1 MKKNE
6 KYVNGRSDTIPTG
19 AAKRRFLPPQIICR
33 GRLRIH
39 TGSMNDYDRLGM
51 PPVRVR

>member
-1 MKKNE
+1 MKKNG
-6 KYVNGRSDTIPTG
+6 KDVNRRLDTIPAG
-19 AAKRRFLPPQIICR
+19 AAKRRFSPPHIICR
-33 GRLRIH
+33 GRLQIH